1 MKYNEKQKQKI
12 PKNRKFVETET
23 KREKKRGGFNG
34 VFTFLPLLIFGIQ
47 VDKTDKT
54 RLYLYR

>member
-1 MKYNEKQKQKI
+1 MKNKTKKI

-54 RLYLYR
+54 RFYLYR